1 MSAQVL
7 AERLGGTNVLHREVK
22 SDLDIAALIEKG
34 LPLRVVDVVLESG
47 LLDANELYTL
57 VVPRRT
63 LAHRKERQNAL
74 SPEQSDRLARVVRV
88 ITRAEEALGDS
99 EKATR
104 WMRKE
109 NRALGGRR
117 PIDLLASDA
126 GTRMVDRVLGRIEH
140 GVYS

>member
-1 MSAQVL
+1 MTAQIL
-7 AERLGGTNVLHREVK
+7 AARLGGAEVLHTDVR

-47 LLDANELYTL
+47 LLRPDELYVL

-63 LAHRKERQNAL
+63 LAHRKENQHTL
-74 SPEQSDRLARVVRV
+74 SPEQSDRLARAVRV
-88 ITRAEEALGDS
+88 ITRAEEALGSLD
-99 EKATR
+99 KATR

-109 NRALGGRR
+109 NRALGGKR
-117 PIDLLASDA
+117 PIDLLKSDA
-126 GTRMVDRVLGRIEH
+126 GARMVERVLGRMEH

>member
-7 AERLGGTNVLHREVK
+7 ADRLGGTDVLHREVK

-47 LLDANELYTL
+47 LLDTNELYTL

-63 LAHRKERQNAL
+63 LAHRKERQSAL
-74 SPEQSDRLARVVRV
+74 SPEQSDRLARVVRA

-117 PIDLLASDA
+117 PLDLLASDA

>member
-1 MSAQVL
+1 MTAQVL
-7 AERLGGTNVLHREVK
+7 AERLGGADVLHTEVR
-22 SDLDIAALIEKG
+22 SDLDIAALIERG

-47 LLDANELYTL
+47 LLDANELYVL

-63 LAHRKERQNAL
+63 LAHRKENQHTL
-74 SPEQSDRLARVVRV
+74 SPEQSDRLARVVRAMA
-88 ITRAEEALGDS
+88 RAEEALGSPD
-99 EKATR
+99 KATR

-109 NRALGGRR
+109 NRALGGKR
-117 PIDLLASDA
+117 PIDLLKSDA